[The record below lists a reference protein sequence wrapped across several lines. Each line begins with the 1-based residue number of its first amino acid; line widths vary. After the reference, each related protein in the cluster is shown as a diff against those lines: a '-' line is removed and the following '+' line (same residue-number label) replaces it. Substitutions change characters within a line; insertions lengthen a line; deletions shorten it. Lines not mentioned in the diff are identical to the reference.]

1 VIFVALLAFFGN
13 SLAADQGPVVVFAA
27 ASMTEVLEDLG
38 EQFQANTGQS
48 IVFSFAGSSTL
59 ARQIDQG
66 APADV
71 FVSAN
76 PDWID
81 FLDARGR
88 LVPGSIATFASG
100 ALVAVAPKGSDV
112 EIEIDPTFAITD
124 AFKGRL
130 AIADPAHVPAG
141 KYAKEALL
149 ALGWWNVLSSRL
161 AVASDVRGALTYVD
175 RGACD
180 LGIVYATDATISSRV
195 KVVAVFPDS
204 LHSPIRYLAAAVGK
218 DRGLGHGFVA
228 FLASVPAARLLGAA
242 GFWVGKI
249 EGVGLND
256 DEP

>member
-1 VIFVALLAFFGN
+1 
-13 SLAADQGPVVVFAA
+13 
-27 ASMTEVLEDLG
+27 
-38 EQFQANTGQS
+38 
-48 IVFSFAGSSTL
+48 L

-76 PDWID
+76 ADWID
-81 FLDARGR
+81 FLDTRDR
-88 LVPGSIATFASG
+88 LVPGSVAAFARG
-100 ALVAVAPKGSDV
+100 ALVVVAPKGTDV
-112 EIEIDPTFAITD
+112 NIDLDPEFAISD

-141 KYAKEALL
+141 QYAKEALQ
-149 ALGWWNVLSSRL
+149 ALGWWNVLSGRL

-204 LHSPIRYLAAAVGK
+204 LHSPIWYLAAEVGK
-218 DRGLGHGFVA
+218 DQGRGHAFVA
-228 FLASVPAARLLGAA
+228 FLSSLPAARALEAA
-242 GFWVGKI
+242 GFRIGGV

-256 DEP
+256 DER

>member
-1 VIFVALLAFFGN
+1 VILVALLALFGN
-13 SLAADQGPVVVFAA
+13 SSAADQGSVVVFAA
-27 ASMTEVLEDLG
+27 ASMTEVLGGLG
-38 EQFQANTGQS
+38 EQFQEHTGQS
-48 IVFSFAGSSTL
+48 VVFSFAGSSIL

-76 PDWID
+76 HDWID

-88 LVPGSIATFASG
+88 LVPGSIATFAHG
-100 ALVAVAPKGSDV
+100 ALVAVAPRGTDV
-112 EIEIDPTFAITD
+112 NIDLDPEFSISD

-141 KYAKEALL
+141 QYTKEVLL

-204 LHSPIRYLAAAVGK
+204 LHSPIRYLVAEVGK
-218 DRGLGHGFVA
+218 DQGRGHAFVA
-228 FLASVPAARLLGAA
+228 FLSSSSAARALKAA
-242 GFWVGKI
+242 GFQAVGT
-249 EGVGLND
+249 EGVGLNGD
-256 DEP
+256 DH